1 MCHLS
6 LAVEIVNQLIPDQKT
21 FSCKESSIEDI
32 VFFAECL
39 WWMWIYWA
47 CHCNH
52 GTTGQKEM
60 DGAKPVRIEE

>member
-32 VFFAECL
+32 VFFCRVVVVDVDIL
-39 WWMWIYWA
+39 
-47 CHCNH
+47 
-52 GTTGQKEM
+52 GLSL
-60 DGAKPVRIEE
+60 